1 MSGSRG
7 RGGGQRQRWQGRVS
21 GVHWSPPSAP
31 RASLQS
37 RGQCVRREA
46 AAVAPEQRASLS
58 SGACLLR
65 WPERLQEYSWLRS
78 SASPSPQTVSSQ
90 PTAVSFRDLR
100 SKSLF
105 PHPALRTL
113 ADTHLRLGC
122 PGLWPGPPVWVSLCP
137 ACRCV
142 AAALSLEPPSFPS
155 APADGPAGE
164 GLPQI

>member
-1 MSGSRG
+1 MGSTG
-7 RGGGQRQRWQGRVS
+7 
-21 GVHWSPPSAP
+21 AP
-31 RASLQS
+31 LRALRASRTGG
-37 RGQCVRREA
+37 RGQCLRREA
-46 AAVAPEQRASLS
+46 AAVAPEQCTSPS

-78 SASPSPQTVSSQ
+78 FASPSPQTVSSQ
-90 PTAVSFRDLR
+90 PTAVSFRDLL

-113 ADTHLRLGC
+113 ADTHLR
-122 PGLWPGPPVWVSLCP
+122 PGPSVWVSLCP
-137 ACRCV
+137 ACRYV